1 MTQAGYSRLPEVGER
16 LRDVPKG
23 PYVGESHVN
32 TGARNRK
39 RKRKASGKDGKNVKD
54 PSE

>member
-1 MTQAGYSRLPEVGER
+1 MIQAGYSRLPEVGER

-32 TGARNRK
+32 TVRATGRASARLAARMA
-39 RKRKASGKDGKNVKD
+39 RM
-54 PSE
+54 